1 MDFSGGSAQLLRDLE
16 EIEVR
21 LERAHAL
28 LLARLPPDYQPG
40 DEEPPELEMARVA
53 RGLSGVAHA
62 WHARVDQLMER
73 ERRMMVYLGV
83 SAGAWFSVL
92 ALVAIAHLR

>member
-16 EIEVR
+16 EIELR

-28 LLARLPPDYQPG
+28 FLARLPPDYEPG

-62 WHARVDQLMER
+62 WHARVDLLMER
-73 ERRMMVYLGV
+73 ERRMMIYLGA
-83 SAGAWFSVL
+83 SAGAWLTVL
-92 ALVAIAHLR
+92 VVVALAHLR